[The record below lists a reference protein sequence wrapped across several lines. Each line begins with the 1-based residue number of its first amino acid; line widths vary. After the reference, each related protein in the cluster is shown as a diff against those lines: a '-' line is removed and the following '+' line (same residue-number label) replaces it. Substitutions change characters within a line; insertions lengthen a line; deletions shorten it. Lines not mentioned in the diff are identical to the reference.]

1 MLLNGSE
8 AASEEFDA
16 PTEQLR
22 NHDFR
27 NSRITNSAERV
38 MSFLCLHP
46 PHDAG
51 AFFTSPT
58 ENLSNLRNL
67 RSICLAFPIFLLIFA
82 PTLLVRKG
90 VGSILNGKGRL
101 RTLSST

>member
-1 MLLNGSE
+1 MLLNCSE

-51 AFFTSPT
+51 AFFY
-58 ENLSNLRNL
+58 
-67 RSICLAFPIFLLIFA
+67 FPN
-82 PTLLVRKG
+82 RK
-90 VGSILNGKGRL
+90 I
-101 RTLSST
+101 

>member
-38 MSFLCLHP
+38 MISFACIHL
-46 PHDAG
+46 AMR
-51 AFFTSPT
+51 AFFI
-58 ENLSNLRNL
+58 L
-67 RSICLAFPIFLLIFA
+67 CQIF
-82 PTLLVRKG
+82 
-90 VGSILNGKGRL
+90 S
-101 RTLSST
+101 

>member
-27 NSRITNSAERV
+27 NSRITNSANI
-38 MSFLCLHP
+38 
-46 PHDAG
+46 AG
-51 AFFTSPT
+51 
-58 ENLSNLRNL
+58 
-67 RSICLAFPIFLLIFA
+67 
-82 PTLLVRKG
+82 
-90 VGSILNGKGRL
+90 
-101 RTLSST
+101 SSTEDFFGTPLIPDMTCLTDLLE